1 MLIYEDKVP
10 ASYRTEFIAK
20 VKTICKKLGID
31 PNWLMQVMY
40 WESAGTFSPSVKN
53 PNGSA
58 TGLIQFIESTAEW
71 LGTSTYALSQMT
83 AVEQLDYVYEYY
95 RRYKSKLKGYIDLY
109 LTTFYPAAVGKP
121 RNYVLGQNES
131 QIAKIAAHNSSFD
144 VNKDGKV
151 TKGEIEDE
159 MVKKVPSEWRKVF
172 MTKVLPV
179 GLTVTIVGVAILSY
193 VLINGSDQIS

>member
-1 MLIYEDKVP
+1 MLIYEEKVP
-10 ASYRTEFIAK
+10 ASYRAEFIAK
-20 VKTICKKLGID
+20 VKEISKKLGIN

-95 RRYKSKLKGYIDLY
+95 RRYKSNLKNYIDLY

-121 RNYVLGQNES
+121 RNYILGNTEAR
-131 QIAKIAAHNSSFD
+131 IAQIAAHNPAFD
-144 VNKDGKV
+144 NNNDGKV

-193 VLINGSDQIS
+193 LLINGKNLS

>member
-1 MLIYEDKVP
+1 MLIHQNKVP
-10 ASYRTEFIAK
+10 ASYRAEFIAK
-20 VKTICKKLGID
+20 VKVISKKLGID
-31 PNWLMQVMY
+31 PNWLMQIMN
-40 WESAGTFSPSVKN
+40 WESAGTFSPSVRN
-53 PNGSA
+53 PKGTA
-58 TGLIQFIESTAEW
+58 TGLIQFIESTANW
-71 LGTSTYALSQMT
+71 LGTTTDELAQMT

-95 RRYKSKLKGYIDLY
+95 RRYKSKLNGYIDLY

-121 RNYVLGQNES
+121 RNYVLGKNES

-159 MVKKVPSEWRKVF
+159 MIKKVPSEWRKVF

-193 VLINGSDQIS
+193 VLINGSNNIS